1 MKKLFMLLSLLLSLS
16 LTGCGGGSSTSETN
30 TPVTYNSAASEGELL
45 EYTLDIDNL
54 SYTYKITESQ
64 LGLSNDLKTGTL
76 TKNADGTY
84 TPSTAPDARVILLPN
99 KMLVGATT
107 VEVNGVE
114 KSTLIAGVP
123 KATQTVSF
131 SDIAQTYNY
140 AGLQCQDS
148 PTCTTWNAVYGTF
161 NVQNDG
167 SWTEC
172 TSSNYTDSISTPS
185 ACTGKDIGT
194 VNALENGKFQILASD
209 GKDLGT
215 AMYYYSPTGHKIMV
229 VDLKDTSYTG
239 YGRGMLVGVPQIK
252 ITDLSNGTGTWH
264 WNSTKPAYGS
274 FVADGV
280 SNQFTNSEGTFTL
293 ITNSPWDGFMGVDID
308 SSTTKILL
316 ADEGVYFSISPDKN
330 RLYVGAKID

>member
-1 MKKLFMLLSLLLSLS
+1 MKKLFMLLSLLLLSLS

-239 YGRGMLVGVPQIK
+239 YGRGMLVGVPQQAIGEPGPEQ
-252 ITDLSNGTGTWH
+252 IGTWH
-264 WNSTKPAYGS
+264 WNSTKPSYGTVQVTGGTS
-274 FVADGV
+274 VVDEDG
-280 SNQFTNSEGTFTL
+280 NTHTMTF
-293 ITNSPWDGFMGVDID
+293 NSPWKGFFEVSG
-308 SSTTKILL
+308 SSSKFLL
-316 ADEGVYFSISPDKN
+316 ADEGVYLAVKPSQS
-330 RLYVGAKID
+330 RLYIGAKID